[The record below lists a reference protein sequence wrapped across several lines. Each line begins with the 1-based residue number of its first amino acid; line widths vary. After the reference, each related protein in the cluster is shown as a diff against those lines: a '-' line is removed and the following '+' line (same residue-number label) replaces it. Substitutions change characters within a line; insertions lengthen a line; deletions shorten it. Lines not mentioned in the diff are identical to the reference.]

1 MIRGVDVAYGS
12 FLTND
17 RQMDEGIKPSSLC
30 KSRAVVAFLAI
41 LSAVFLALFSATRH
55 ITNAEMTTSMPF
67 LERESFE
74 AWAADN
80 LSSHPTGDHHAPHK
94 TAHHHSPKIIE
105 SDSGSTYVREIRRLT
120 KQVMDTTAKIKGEI
134 AFFESLF

>member
-30 KSRAVVAFLAI
+30 KSLAAVAFLAI
-41 LSAVFLALFSATRH
+41 LSAVFLALFSVTRH
-55 ITNAEMTTSMPF
+55 ITNAEMTTRMPF

-74 AWAADN
+74 AWAAE
-80 LSSHPTGDHHAPHK
+80 
-94 TAHHHSPKIIE
+94 AHHRSPKIIE
-105 SDSGSTYVREIRRLT
+105 SDSGSAYVREIRRLT
-120 KQVMDTTAKIKGEI
+120 KQVMDTTAKIKG
-134 AFFESLF
+134 APLFMHLIPVHLMRFS